1 MKKHL
6 AIFTRNAIK
15 AIVSGQKTVETRFSK
30 KKIAPFG
37 MVNVGDIIY
46 MKPPGEE
53 LSGQFVAT
61 KVISIEGLDEK
72 DWEWIKTEFGQKI
85 SFGSVAE
92 MKNYYKEHEGSKFA
106 TIIQMGKIEQFVTSP
121 IKIEKR
127 DLRGWMVLD
136 SNN

>member
-61 KVISIEGLDEK
+61 KIISIEGLDEK

-136 SNN
+136 Q